1 MRVKFEIPGPPT
13 GKGRPRFKKLG
24 NYTKTYTPE
33 DTATYENLVRLMYR
47 TQCKGFRFED
57 GSPLDMRIYA
67 YLPIPKS
74 TSKKKRAKML
84 SGEIRPIKKPDWDN
98 SGKIIAD
105 SLNEIAYKDDSQI
118 VDGMV
123 RKFYGEIPKVIVV
136 IKEAITNEQGA

>member
-1 MRVKFEIPGPPT
+1 MRIKFEIPGPPT
-13 GKGRPRFKKLG
+13 GKGRPRFARVG

-33 DTATYENLVRLMYR
+33 ETASYENLVRLMYR
-47 TQCKGFRFED
+47 TQCHGFRFED
-57 GSPLDMRIYA
+57 GTQLDMRIYA
-67 YLPIPKS
+67 YFPIPKS
-74 TSKKKRAKML
+74 ASKKKRAKML
-84 SGEIRPIKKPDWDN
+84 SGEIRPTKKPDWDN

-123 RKFYGEIPKVIVV
+123 RKFYGETPKVIVV